1 MEKKQSE
8 KHQRKGKCDYQSIEH
23 KKCEK
28 SRKWKHRDTSDTSY
42 VNSSESEVEVV
53 KQKKHK
59 VKKVKK
65 CKVSETETEQ
75 SLSSEEKPVKPHKK
89 VMMSK
94 LRCTGKQ
101 KSSKKKPI
109 VGVPMDE
116 WKAVMDFVQ

>member
-1 MEKKQSE
+1 M
-8 KHQRKGKCDYQSIEH
+8 
-23 KKCEK
+23 
-28 SRKWKHRDTSDTSY
+28 
-42 VNSSESEVEVV
+42 
-53 KQKKHK
+53 
-59 VKKVKK
+59 KKVKK

-75 SLSSEEKPVKPHKK
+75 SSSSEEKPVKPHKK